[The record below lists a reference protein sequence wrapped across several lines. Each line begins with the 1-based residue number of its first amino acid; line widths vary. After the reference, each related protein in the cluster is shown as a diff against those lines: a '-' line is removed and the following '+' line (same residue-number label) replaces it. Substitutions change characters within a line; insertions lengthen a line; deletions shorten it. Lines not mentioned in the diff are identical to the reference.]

1 MPREQ
6 SPALAESGGNKK
18 QWNKML
24 TARCRDLIKRMAAMR
39 GLDEAGIV
47 EIIVRDAAKE
57 MGLE

>member
-1 MPREQ
+1 
-6 SPALAESGGNKK
+6 
-18 QWNKML
+18 ML

-39 GLDEAGIV
+39 GLDEAGII